1 MKSIKT
7 IIGVTLL
14 MLGAIG
20 FASCSQEDDDVVIQ
34 EKGNLLKIRTSVADS
49 RGVITGTTFQQGD
62 EIGICVTTVDGHDY
76 TGNSQNIR
84 ATYTGS
90 DWRLER
96 DVELRED
103 EAVVYAYYP
112 YDAHATDSI
121 DINLAPATT
130 PEQTDYLYGN
140 CQGVSLNNSTAN
152 IRFNHALARITLA
165 VTKGVN
171 DVGEGVVSAAKIV
184 NGYYTFRVHPTGEL
198 VRLQGNSISIKGKM
212 SVKTGEIVKINNP
225 EDYISSF
232 ANLVIDESVQNIEFM
247 IIPNGKKNAE
257 GSLLI
262 PLGGICAIL
271 TIDGKDYEIS
281 LPNVLLYEAGQQYTY
296 PITVNRTSVSDPS
309 VIREAVYMGFNGDDG
324 KPLYWSVCNLGAS
337 TPEDYGGLY
346 GWGDPTG
353 ENTSTNLNDYP
364 SANPPAD
371 ISGTEYDVVRAMWG
385 NEWRMPSQREFRNL
399 MNSCI
404 CEWATQKGISGF
416 LFTSKSNGNKLFL
429 PRTPERVGTEVE
441 WYDLGSSPACDYWTS
456 TLNAKTPERALCFLF
471 AQDDDFLAISTGGYR
486 YEGHPIRPV
495 YSQP

>member
-1 MKSIKT
+1 MKSIKA
-7 IIGVTLL
+7 IIGVGLL

-20 FASCSQEDDDVVIQ
+20 FASCSQEEDDAVIQ

>member
-1 MKSIKT
+1 MKSIKA
-7 IIGVTLL
+7 IIGVGLL

-20 FASCSQEDDDVVIQ
+20 FASCSQEEDDAVIQ

-112 YDAHATDSI
+112 YDAHAADSI

-281 LPNVLLYEAGQQYTY
+281 LPSVLLYEAGQQYTY

-456 TLNAKTPERALCFLF
+456 TLNADTPERALCFLF

>member
-76 TGNSQNIR
+76 IGNSQNIR

-121 DINLAPATT
+121 DINLSPATT

>member
-103 EAVVYAYYP
+103 EAIVYAYYP

-212 SVKTGEIVKINNP
+212 SVKTGEIVKINN
-225 EDYISSF
+225 
-232 ANLVIDESVQNIEFM
+232 
-247 IIPNGKKNAE
+247 GKKNAE

-281 LPNVLLYEAGQQYTY
+281 LPNVLRYEAGQQYTY

>member
-103 EAVVYAYYP
+103 EAIVYAYYP

-281 LPNVLLYEAGQQYTY
+281 LPNVLRYEAGQQYTY